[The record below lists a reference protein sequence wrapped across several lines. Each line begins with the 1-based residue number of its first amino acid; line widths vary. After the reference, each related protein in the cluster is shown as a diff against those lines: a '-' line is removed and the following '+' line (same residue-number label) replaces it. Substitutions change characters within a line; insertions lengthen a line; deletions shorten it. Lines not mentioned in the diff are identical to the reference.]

1 MPLETEPRC
10 GKAEG
15 KRGKRGEEDST
26 ELNSCGRGCDSGT
39 RPVLPAGCHTAHGV
53 CSQGC
58 GSLGRKE
65 LMRGKVGQ
73 HLLEPRAL
81 SWSVQSTQ
89 RAQKWGR
96 THRGGSRPAAH
107 PRRSRFQEGP
117 AKGLHILTRPC
128 EEEKPSPRAARTC
141 PWEGAPT
148 GLSWSPGPWP
158 LSPGSMLEPGL
169 VSCPLL
175 PDLPSLFPTILLF
188 LLLLSEGRD
197 KHSPISMLTEEV
209 TLSIFLGPFWL
220 LLRFSGHGHLQILDA
235 PFHMG
240 KPQKPLKDLSQ
251 RHLSHC
257 SAERR
262 LLCRVISLFYSAS
275 DSRTESHTVTF

>member
-1 MPLETEPRC
+1 MP
-10 GKAEG
+10 
-15 KRGKRGEEDST
+15 
-26 ELNSCGRGCDSGT
+26 
-39 RPVLPAGCHTAHGV
+39 
-53 CSQGC
+53 
-58 GSLGRKE
+58 
-65 LMRGKVGQ
+65 GKVGQ

-117 AKGLHILTRPC
+117 VKGLHILTRPC
-128 EEEKPSPRAARTC
+128 EEEKPSPSAARTC

-148 GLSWSPGPWP
+148 GLSWSPGCWP

-175 PDLPSLFPTILLF
+175 PDLPSLFPAILLF

-209 TLSIFLGPFWL
+209 TLSIFFGTLLAFAALFWPWASPNPGCSLPHGQTPKTIQGPVTKT
-220 LLRFSGHGHLQILDA
+220 
-235 PFHMG
+235 PE
-240 KPQKPLKDLSQ
+240 PLF
-251 RHLSHC
+251 R
-257 SAERR
+257 
-262 LLCRVISLFYSAS
+262 
-275 DSRTESHTVTF
+275 

>member
-15 KRGKRGEEDST
+15 KREKRGEEDST

-117 AKGLHILTRPC
+117 VKGLHILTRPC
-128 EEEKPSPRAARTC
+128 EEEKPSPSAENLPMGRGPHRAQLAPRTLATVPWVDAGARA
-141 PWEGAPT
+141 G
-148 GLSWSPGPWP
+148 
-158 LSPGSMLEPGL
+158 
-169 VSCPLL
+169 
-175 PDLPSLFPTILLF
+175 
-188 LLLLSEGRD
+188 LLS
-197 KHSPISMLTEEV
+197 SP
-209 TLSIFLGPFWL
+209 P
-220 LLRFSGHGHLQILDA
+220 
-235 PFHMG
+235 
-240 KPQKPLKDLSQ
+240 
-251 RHLSHC
+251 
-257 SAERR
+257 
-262 LLCRVISLFYSAS
+262 
-275 DSRTESHTVTF
+275 